1 MVAVV
6 ARARAGR
13 AGLGC
18 GLAARPAAAGAAVAA
33 AAAARRGPA
42 PARGVLSVEQANTAY
57 AVYAGG
63 FGVCLFLAPEA
74 CFGAEGFV
82 PYFTAAF
89 CGVATFFARVF
100 GALNIA
106 LGIVPYVQDKSSKLS
121 LAMGLTGAV
130 LMLPIFVMNA
140 MNGAPFLDWMWKA
153 QAAVHAVLCA
163 AMYNAGWME

>member
-1 MVAVV
+1 MVAAV

-74 CFGAEGFV
+74 CFGAEGVV

-89 CGVATFFARVF
+89 CGVATFFARVC
-100 GALNIA
+100 GALHIA
-106 LGIVPYVQDKSSKLS
+106 LGIVPYLEDKSSKLS
-121 LAMGLTGAV
+121 LKMGLTGAV
-130 LMLPIFVMNA
+130 LLLPIFVMNA
-140 MNGAPFLDWMWKA
+140 INGAPFLDWMWKA
-153 QAAVHAVLCA
+153 QVVVHAAMCA
-163 AMYNAGWME
+163 AMYNAGWM